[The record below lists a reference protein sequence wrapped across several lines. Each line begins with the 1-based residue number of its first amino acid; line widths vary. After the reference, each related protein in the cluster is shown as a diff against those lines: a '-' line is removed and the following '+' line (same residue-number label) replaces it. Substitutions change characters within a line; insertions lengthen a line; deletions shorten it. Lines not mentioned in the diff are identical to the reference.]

1 MIRTRAPSLTA
12 RTVWVS
18 DIHLGYRHCKANY
31 LLEFLAAIDCETI
44 YLVGDVLDLWSLKTQ
59 WHWPAQHSAVLRALL
74 EHAERGTRVVYVAGN
89 HDELV
94 REFAGNA
101 FGRIAIARHLTHTC
115 ADGRRLLVTHGDEF
129 ESWIRCS
136 APAKL
141 LGSAS
146 YTLLLRINRAYN
158 VFRAWRGKP
167 YWSLAGYLKNRV
179 GNARRAIESFED
191 AAIDY
196 ARAHGFDGIVCGHI
210 HQPCVRERD
219 GVVYCNDGDWIE
231 NCSALAEAADGGL
244 ELLHWPRLRE
254 GVPRAEA
261 ANEAI
266 RWPVPATVS
275 GNRE

>member
-18 DIHLGYRHCKANY
+18 DIHLGYRHCKADY

-59 WHWPAQHSAVLRALL
+59 WHGPAQHSAVLRALL

-146 YTLLLRINRAYN
+146 YTLLLRINRELGITV
-158 VFRAWRGKP
+158 VFISHDLSVVRYLCRRVLVMHKGKLVEQGETAAVFARPQHP
-167 YWSLAGYLKNRV
+167 YTRLLL
-179 GNARRAIESFED
+179 ESVPPD
-191 AAIDY
+191 D
-196 ARAHGFDGIVCGHI
+196 ARAVWPRLPDDLQHGNPEHR
-210 HQPCVRERD
+210 HALEHVRER
-219 GVVYCNDGDWIE
+219 
-231 NCSALAEAADGGL
+231 AL
-244 ELLHWPRLRE
+244 
-254 GVPRAEA
+254 
-261 ANEAI
+261 
-266 RWPVPATVS
+266 
-275 GNRE
+275 